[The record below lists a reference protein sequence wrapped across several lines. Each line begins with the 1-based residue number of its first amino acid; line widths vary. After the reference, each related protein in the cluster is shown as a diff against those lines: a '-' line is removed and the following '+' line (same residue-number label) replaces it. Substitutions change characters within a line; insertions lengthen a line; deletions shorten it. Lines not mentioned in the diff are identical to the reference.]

1 MVLVIDRP
9 PSGVNWARGQ
19 PLCAGMGVVRRSV
32 GRFGHAFVMPGG
44 LSMLCALVCPVCAVV
59 ASSSVLPHLGAL
71 VDVGAA
77 LLGARSFIPGP
88 AVVGPFVVLGYQRGW
103 AAFAL
108 ALAFAAFAFHLAL
121 AAHVLALARDNNV
134 CYMQRP
140 AIANSNCPN
149 DKRGSGAELNS
160 NGTFSQHGLI
170 TVGVRSTVKSFR
182 SVSACVPT
190 VCTSVVFLPDTG
202 YQQLG

>member
-1 MVLVIDRP
+1 VLLSSFTICFTIICRTII
-9 PSGVNWARGQ
+9 
-19 PLCAGMGVVRRSV
+19 CRRT
-32 GRFGHAFVMPGG
+32 GPHASRTI
-44 LSMLCALVCPVCAVV
+44 LATALAF
-59 ASSSVLPHLGAL
+59 AFAL
-71 VDVGAA
+71 A
-77 LLGARSFIPGP
+77 P
-88 AVVGPFVVLGYQRGW
+88 
-103 AAFAL
+103 FAL

-190 VCTSVVFLPDTG
+190 VRTLIVFLPSTG
-202 YQQLG
+202 YQQLGYASLGKSRQVG